1 MAAPS
6 YGAPRTA
13 GPPAGLSKGARMTA
27 TIRTTCCIAG
37 GGPAGVV
44 LGYLLARAGVD
55 VLVLEKHADF
65 LRDFRGDTIHPS
77 TAQLM
82 DELGLGEQFAALPLR
97 SSPTIGLVTDDGSY
111 TLADFRRIPG
121 RHTLGFLPQWD
132 FLDFIT
138 EQGRRYAGFHVRMR
152 AEVTDLLRGDGRVTG
167 VRIRNADGELEDVA
181 ADLVVAADGRD
192 SRVRAAAGLEL
203 ISYGAPIDVLWF
215 RIGRDAGDPDTAF
228 GRLSRGSLLVMIDR
242 GDAWQVGYVIPKDGL
257 DALRERGLEAFRARI
272 GELAPF
278 LGDRTAQIA
287 SWDDVKLL
295 RVQINR
301 LRRWW
306 LPGLLCIGDAAHAMS
321 PVAGVGINLAVQ
333 DAVAA
338 ARILADPL
346 REGRVSDAHLA
357 RVQRRRLVPAMVT
370 QQAQRLIQD
379 RLLTRIVSGGISG
392 RAPLPLRVLDRV
404 PALRA
409 VPAWLIGH
417 GVLPEH
423 APPER

>member
-1 MAAPS
+1 
-6 YGAPRTA
+6 
-13 GPPAGLSKGARMTA
+13 MT
-27 TIRTTCCIAG
+27 THITCCIAG

-44 LGYLLARAGVD
+44 LGFLLARAGVD
-55 VLVLEKHADF
+55 VQVLEKHADF

-82 DELGLGEQFAALPLR
+82 NELGLGEAFAALPLR
-97 SSPTIGLVTDDGSY
+97 HSETIGLVTDDGRY

-121 RHTLGFLPQWD
+121 RHSLGFLPQWD
-132 FLDFIT
+132 FLNFMT
-138 EQGRRYAGFHVRMR
+138 EQGQRYPGFDVHMR
-152 AEVTDLLRGDGRVTG
+152 AEVVDLLRDGDRIRG
-167 VRIRNADGELEDVA
+167 VRFRDERGDLTDVH

-192 SRVRAAAGLEL
+192 SVVRAAAGLEVTA
-203 ISYGAPIDVLWF
+203 YGAPIDVLWF
-215 RIGRDAGDPDTAF
+215 RVDRDPGDPDTAF
-228 GRLSRGSLLVMIDR
+228 GRLTSGALLVMIDR
-242 GDAWQVGYVIPKDGL
+242 GDSWQIGYVIPKDGL
-257 DALRERGLEAFRARI
+257 DALRERGLDAFRSQIR
-272 GELAPF
+272 ELAPF
-278 LGDRTAQIA
+278 LGGRTSQIR

-295 RVQINR
+295 RVQIDR

-306 LPGLLCIGDAAHAMS
+306 RPGLLCIGDAAHAMS

-338 ARILADPL
+338 ARILAAPL
-346 REGRVSDAHLA
+346 RGHCVSDVHLA
-357 RVQRRRLVPAMVT
+357 RVQRRRIVPTVVT

-379 RLLTRIVSGGISG
+379 RLLARVIRGDISG
-392 RAPLPLRVLDRV
+392 RAPLALRALDRV

-423 APPER
+423 APPAR

>member
-1 MAAPS
+1 
-6 YGAPRTA
+6 
-13 GPPAGLSKGARMTA
+13 MTP
-27 TIRTTCCIAG
+27 TTHTTCCITG

-77 TAQLM
+77 TAELM

-97 SSPTIGLVTDDGSY
+97 HSATVGLVTDDGNY
-111 TLADFRRIPG
+111 TIADFRRIPG

-132 FLDFIT
+132 FLNFMT
-138 EQGRRYAGFHVRMR
+138 AQGRRYPGFNVRMR
-152 AEVTDLLRGDGRVTG
+152 AEVVDLLRADDNVTG
-167 VRIRNADGELEDVA
+167 VRFRDERGQLSGVT

-192 SRVRAAAGLEL
+192 SVVRAAADLDVVA
-203 ISYGAPIDVLWF
+203 SGAPIDVLWF
-215 RIGRDAGDPDTAF
+215 RIDRDPGDPETAV
-228 GRLSRGSLLVMIDR
+228 GRLSNGTLLVMIDR
-242 GDAWQVGYVIPKDGL
+242 GDAWQMGYVIPKDGL
-257 DALRERGLEAFRARI
+257 DALREHGLDAFRARI

-278 LGDRTAQIA
+278 LRERTGQIRD
-287 SWDDVKLL
+287 WDDVKLL

-306 LPGLLCIGDAAHAMS
+306 RPGLLCIGDAAHAMS

-346 REGRVSDAHLA
+346 REHRLTNVHLA
-357 RVQRRRLVPAMVT
+357 RVQRRRIVPTFVT
-370 QQAQRLIQD
+370 QQAQRLVQD
-379 RLLTRIVSGGISG
+379 RVLARVVSGEISG
-392 RAPLPLRVLDRV
+392 RAPLALRVFHRV

-423 APPER
+423 APPAR

>member
-1 MAAPS
+1 
-6 YGAPRTA
+6 
-13 GPPAGLSKGARMTA
+13 MTA
-27 TIRTTCCIAG
+27 TARTTCCIVG

-44 LGYLLARAGVD
+44 LGYLLARAGVE

-77 TAQLM
+77 TARLM
-82 DELGLGEQFAALPLR
+82 DELGLAEQFAALPLR
-97 SSPTIGLVTDDGSY
+97 HSATIRLVTDDGQY
-111 TLADFRRIPG
+111 TVADFRRIPG

-132 FLDFIT
+132 FLNFMT
-138 EQGRRYAGFHVRMR
+138 EQGRRYAGFDVRMR
-152 AEVTDLLRGDGRVTG
+152 AEVVDLIGGDGRVTG
-167 VRIRNADGELEDVA
+167 VRVRDERGELLDVA

-192 SRVRAAAGLEL
+192 SRVRSAAGLEL
-203 ISYGAPIDVLWF
+203 IAYGAPIDVLWF
-215 RIGRDAGDPDTAF
+215 RVSRDAGDPDAAF
-228 GRLSRGSLLVMIDR
+228 GRLASGNLLVMIDR
-242 GDAWQVGYVIPKDGL
+242 GDSWQVGYVIPKDGL
-257 DALRERGLEAFRARI
+257 AALRERGLEAFRDRI

-278 LGDRTAQIA
+278 LGQRTAQIA

-306 LPGLLCIGDAAHAMS
+306 RPGLLCIGDAAHAMS

-346 REGRVSDAHLA
+346 REGRLTDAHLA
-357 RVQRRRLVPAMVT
+357 RVQRRRIVPTIVT
-370 QQAQRLIQD
+370 QQVQRVVQD
-379 RLLTRIVSGGISG
+379 RLLTRVVSGRISG
-392 RAPLPLRVLDRV
+392 RAPLALRVLDRV

-409 VPAWLIGH
+409 LPAWLIGH

-423 APPER
+423 APPAR